1 MRRSLIS
8 MFTLVILVLFG
19 VWACDESTT
28 EPDGNGN
35 GDQQDMESPTVSV
48 SLSTQ
53 ADTISGE
60 VTITAEATDNDKVDS
75 VQFFVDDQRITTA
88 TSSPYETN
96 WQTIT
101 SADSMS
107 HEVYAKAY
115 DPAENSAESSKISR
129 VVVPFMVS
137 LSANVQPIFSVNCA
151 VSGCHNAATATQ
163 GLSLESNDAHA
174 NIVDRPSS
182 EMQSLDRIEPGDPA
196 NSFLYLKLNPSPPSG
211 QRMPFGGPYL
221 SEEQILTIRFW
232 IEQGAQNN

>member
-1 MRRSLIS
+1 NS
-8 MFTLVILVLFG
+8 
-19 VWACDESTT
+19 
-28 EPDGNGN
+28 
-35 GDQQDMESPTVSV
+35 
-48 SLSTQ
+48 
-53 ADTISGE
+53 
-60 VTITAEATDNDKVDS
+60 VDS
-75 VQFFVDDQRITTA
+75 VQFLIDGQRVSSA
-88 TSSPYETN
+88 TNTPYEFTWN
-96 WQTIT
+96 SIT
-101 SADSMS
+101 HADSMEHDIS
-107 HEVYAKAY
+107 AKAF
-115 DPAENSAESSKISR
+115 DPAENTGESHAVAV
-129 VVVPFMVS
+129 VVVPAVISFGDD
-137 LSANVQPIFSVNCA
+137 VQPIFSVNCA